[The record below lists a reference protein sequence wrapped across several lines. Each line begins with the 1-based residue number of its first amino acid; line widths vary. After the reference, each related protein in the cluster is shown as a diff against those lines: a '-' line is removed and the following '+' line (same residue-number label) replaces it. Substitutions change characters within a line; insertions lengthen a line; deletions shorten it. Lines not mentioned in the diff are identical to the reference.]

1 MSFQS
6 GRDLDTLAQP
16 LFGDLTF
23 IELQGAATAKEINSF
38 LKSKNRV
45 DAYPLF
51 KAVYEIAY
59 EGRDVESIVT
69 SVSKSK
75 L

>member
-1 MSFQS
+1 MH
-6 GRDLDTLAQP
+6 GLGEVLTLLLNRFSA
-16 LFGDLTF
+16 TSV
-23 IELQGAATAKEINSF
+23 ELQGAATAKEINSF

-69 SVSKSK
+69 GVSKSK